1 MYKIIFRGHYLS
13 FYYEKNKKLNC
24 SEITSDYADWSYIA
38 NSSNKM
44 KFSSKEHLKLI
55 NSSPFDEE
63 ERQYFFKTFV
73 EKEIKFPSS
82 LLAKLF
88 LLANS
93 TATNKNFN
101 VMNLDFSD
109 PNLETTLDTIILKKK
124 YKINKIQIL
133 SKEEYNTEGL
143 PLLSEFFVVEA

>member
-13 FYYEKNKKLNC
+13 FYYKKNKKLNC
-24 SEITSDYADWSYIA
+24 NEITSDYAAWSYIA
-38 NSSNKM
+38 NCSNRM
-44 KFSSKEHLKLI
+44 KLSSKEVLKLI
-55 NSSPFDEE
+55 NSSHFDEE
-63 ERQYFFKTFV
+63 EKQDFFKAFS
-73 EKEIKFPSS
+73 EKEIEFPSS

-88 LLANS
+88 LLTNS

-101 VMNLDFSD
+101 IMNLDFSD

-133 SKEEYNTEGL
+133 SKEEYDATGL
-143 PLLSEFFVVEA
+143 PLLSEFFIVEV